1 MKKIQ
6 FKKKYIII
14 IAIILI
20 VISFITTVFVI
31 NIKARELER
40 YTEITFIS
48 PTQAIVFW
56 KSKEET
62 LGYIKY
68 GSSKVFLKET
78 VLQTSSEPREIH
90 VVFLENIPIEG
101 MYIRKY
107 NEGESFLI
115 FPKTEYIKYDSNIE
129 NE

>member
-1 MKKIQ
+1 MKKFQ

-14 IAIILI
+14 VAIILI
-20 VISFITTVFVI
+20 VISSVTALYVI
-31 NIKARELER
+31 NIKARELDR
-40 YTEITFIS
+40 YTEVTFIS

-68 GSSKVFLKET
+68 GSSKIFLKET

-101 MYIRKY
+101 MYIKKY

-115 FPKTEYIKYDSNIE
+115 FPPTQYIKYDSNIE